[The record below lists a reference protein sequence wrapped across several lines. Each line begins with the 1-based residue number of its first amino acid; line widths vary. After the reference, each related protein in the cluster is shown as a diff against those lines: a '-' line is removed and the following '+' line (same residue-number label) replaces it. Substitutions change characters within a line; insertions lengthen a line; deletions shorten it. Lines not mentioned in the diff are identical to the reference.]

1 MSRTRRRYPSDLS
14 DAEWA
19 LLEPLLA
26 SPERRGR
33 PPKWPAKRVAD
44 AVFYLLRSGCA
55 WRMLPRE
62 FPPWQTVYYHFYKWR
77 RDGGS
82 GGPTIG
88 FARRSERR
96 KGASATRAE
105 R

>member
-26 SPERRGR
+26 SSERRGR

-44 AVFYLLRSGCA
+44 AVFYLLVRSGCA

-62 FPPWQTVYYHFYKWR
+62 FRPWQTPTVLEVM
-77 RDGGS
+77 S
-82 GGPTIG
+82 GTLAIAHKPNDCETCC
-88 FARRSERR
+88 
-96 KGASATRAE
+96 
-105 R
+105 